1 MKKNLSIIFSTLTLA
16 ATPIIAS
23 SCSSSNNMNQENNS
37 KPVIP
42 DNTNPPTN
50 GGDLSDGEQNKPP
63 VNTEPIQPDPNP
75 KPPVEQPD
83 KPVSPP
89 INPDALPPIQ
99 TPPVDPTPPDNE
111 NLPIDQQIYNA
122 MTLLPVNDSSY
133 DYRNIYTKDFV
144 KFTPF
149 KEPAKNYNNYL
160 RINVEELR
168 QKFGNAINNY
178 SNFFLKFAESN
189 ESKRFDF
196 NYPSTIKFEV
206 TFDLGNVEHKK
217 IITING
223 FKVNTDWWGLLDR
236 QPITNLITPT
246 GCTSYKGKLEKFK
259 ISDIEETHEGNYLDL
274 INKTTKEDIRLNYM
288 YQVRFGMY
296 QMFSDNFSE
305 INYYIKNETDAGFI
319 AVAEGIIKEDK
330 TNFKWAIQ
338 PHIGTM
344 SGITSVKAG
353 DKVTYEIESYNYFN
367 KPTLISND
375 SDLGEFANS
384 WYWDFSDNCEN
395 LKNTNNPLYV
405 RNVLF
410 RDNWT
415 LSNKVHL
422 RLSINNVNIYNSGT
436 GVHQWN
442 FYNFVL
448 KRRLRL

>member
-1 MKKNLSIIFSTLTLA
+1 MKKNFSIIFSTLTLVA
-16 ATPIIAS
+16 IPIIAS

-37 KPVIP
+37 KPVTP

-63 VNTEPIQPDPNP
+63 VNTEPIQPNPNP

-83 KPVSPP
+83 KPVVPP

-122 MTLLPVNDSSY
+122 MTLLPVNDSGY

-144 KFTPF
+144 KFGPF
-149 KEPAKNYNNYL
+149 NAPETNYKSYL
-160 RINVEELR
+160 RINEEELR
-168 QKFGNAINNY
+168 QKFGNEMKDY
-178 SNFFLKFAESN
+178 TNFNFTFLKYEN
-189 ESKRFDF
+189 DRFDF
-196 NYPSTIKFEV
+196 NYPSTIKFQILFDINNV
-206 TFDLGNVEHKK
+206 THNKT
-217 IITING
+217 INING
-223 FKVNTDWWGLLDR
+223 FKVNPDWWGLLDR
-236 QPITNLITPT
+236 QPITNLVTPD

-259 ISDIEETHEGNYLDL
+259 ISELMEISENKYKELLD
-274 INKTTKEDIRLNYM
+274 KTTKEDIRLNYM

-305 INYYIKNETDAGFI
+305 INYYIKNETQEGFI

-338 PHIGTM
+338 PHTATM
-344 SGITSVKAG
+344 SGRTSVKAG
-353 DKVTYEIESYNYFN
+353 DKVIYEIESYNNFN
-367 KPTLISND
+367 KPTFISND
-375 SDLGEFANS
+375 DNWGDFTKS
-384 WYWDFSDNCEN
+384 WYWDFSDNCED

-405 RNVLF
+405 RDVLF

-415 LSNKVHL
+415 LSNKVHV
-422 RLSINNVNIYNSGT
+422 RLFINNVNIYNSG
-436 GVHQWN
+436 GGISQWN

-448 KRRLRL
+448 KKRLRL